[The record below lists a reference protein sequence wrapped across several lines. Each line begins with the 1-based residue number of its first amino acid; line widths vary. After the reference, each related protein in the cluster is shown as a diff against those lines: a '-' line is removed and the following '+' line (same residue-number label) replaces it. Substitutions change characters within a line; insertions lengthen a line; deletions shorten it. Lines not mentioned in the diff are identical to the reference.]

1 MRKITR
7 FLPLLLP
14 ALLAGC
20 TGTLTNLTPGYQ
32 PRNPSGLYP
41 VSVAFNTRQQSLR
54 WESIK
59 PYVQIGNELIEMRR
73 TPLMTNR
80 WETLVSVPPGTSA
93 ISYRYKFDWQYNA
106 IPTPRNDS
114 LLSSPQTLQIVDQ

>member
-1 MRKITR
+1 MRKTSR

-20 TGTLTNLTPGYQ
+20 TGTLTNLTPEYQ
-32 PRNPSGLYP
+32 TRNASGLYP
-41 VSVAFNTRQQSLR
+41 VSVAFRTRQQSLR

-59 PYVQIGNELIEMRR
+59 PYVQMGDQLIKMRR

-80 WETLVSVPPGTSA
+80 WETLVSVPPSTSTVQ
-93 ISYRYKFDWQYNA
+93 YRYKFDWQYNA
-106 IPTPRNDS
+106 IPEPRNDS
-114 LLSSPQTLQIVDQ
+114 LLSAPQTLQIVDQ